1 MREEN
6 YTVIKTVVYPHYLD
20 YYTSGAANS
29 NAFRGRG
36 STYIN
41 EESRKHT
48 SYPKRGDHH
57 LAWQQLPMQSHVE
70 IPIQYCHSFRFLKS
84 FHIKGLYVSIRN
96 WTKQKWNKEHLT
108 QAK

>member
-1 MREEN
+1 MNDYVLGKQKIQREYKSLVREEN

-29 NAFRGRG
+29 NAFRGQG

-57 LAWQQLPMQSHVE
+57 LA
-70 IPIQYCHSFRFLKS
+70 
-84 FHIKGLYVSIRN
+84 
-96 WTKQKWNKEHLT
+96 
-108 QAK
+108 

>member
-1 MREEN
+1 MEEGKHTLNDYVLGKQKIQREYKSLVREEN

-57 LAWQQLPMQSHVE
+57 LA
-70 IPIQYCHSFRFLKS
+70 
-84 FHIKGLYVSIRN
+84 
-96 WTKQKWNKEHLT
+96 
-108 QAK
+108 